1 MPVERDEVGTSG
13 RSGHGDSR
21 RANPQRRRQ
30 ARLSEVSYVG

>member
-21 RANPQRRRQ
+21 RRIHNVAAKR
-30 ARLSEVSYVG
+30 A